1 MSRQSNQSLGF
12 TLVELLVVIAIIGTL
27 VALLLPAIQA
37 ARESA
42 RRTQCTN
49 NLKQIALA
57 TQMYHDNKKKFPPGR
72 IGVDEFTT
80 SWAFNMLQYLEGG
93 NVFQTWKRNVAPF
106 EEENAPA
113 MRTPVETYYC
123 PSRRAPAADRNFV
136 DGSVPTMLAEGVG
149 AGGDYAAN
157 AGRDQVSYGVDEEQR
172 PLSSIDETVAGPI
185 FTFSEVKGR
194 QVEDGL
200 SNTIAVGERHV
211 PPEQENPI
219 AGLKQLAQGDT
230 AFFSGDISFTILRS
244 SRDGLAEGPQDPSRE
259 KFGSEH
265 NGISQFAFLD
275 GHVQVIAH
283 TIDILAFQLLTSIG
297 DGQVIATE
305 QL

>member
-1 MSRQSNQSLGF
+1 MSRQAKKSLGF

-42 RRTQCTN
+42 RRTQCSN

-57 TQMYHDNKKKFPPGR
+57 IQMYHDAKKQFPSGR
-72 IGVDEFTT
+72 NGVNEFTT
-80 SWAFNMLQYLEGG
+80 SWAFYLLQYLEGG

-123 PSRRAPAADRNFV
+123 PSRRAPAADRDFV
-136 DGSVPTMLAEGVG
+136 DGTVPTILAEGVG

-157 AGRDQVSYGVDEEQR
+157 AGRERVGYGLDPLLR
-172 PLSSIDETVAGPI
+172 PLSNIDRTVAGPI
-185 FTFSEVKGR
+185 FTFSKVKDR

-211 PPEQENPI
+211 PPEQDNPI
-219 AGLKQLAQGDT
+219 GGLQQLAQGDT
-230 AFFSGDISFTILRS
+230 AFYSGDIPYTILRS
-244 SRDGLAEGPQDPSRE
+244 SRDGLAESPQDPSFE

-265 NGISQFAFLD
+265 SGISQFAFLD
-275 GHVQVIAH
+275 GHVRVIAH
-283 TIDILAFQLLTSIG
+283 TIDALAFQLLTSIG
-297 DGQVIATE
+297 DGKVIATD